1 MMTENKSA
9 VMTEILQNRR
19 SIRKFTERQLT
30 AAEQDCLQK
39 AVLLAPTSRDLQP
52 CEFFWLTDGEKIK
65 QLAAVKGGGTTPLK
79 TAPLA
84 VVIAADPAKCD
95 VWVEDSSLA
104 AYTLLLQAEAMGLG
118 ACWVQIRKRSNDS
131 GDAEDNVKSLL
142 ALPKNLRVLAIICI
156 GEKAENKALRADD
169 SLHREKIHTI

>member
-9 VMTEILQNRR
+9 AMTEILQNRR
-19 SIRKFTERQLT
+19 SIRQFTERQLT
-30 AAEQDCLQK
+30 AAEQECLQK

-52 CEFFWLTDGEKIK
+52 CEFFWVTDGEIIK
-65 QLAAVKGGGTTPLK
+65 RLAAVKSGGTAPLNS
-79 TAPLA
+79 ASLA

-118 ACWVQIRKRSNDS
+118 ACWVQIRKRSDGEGN
-131 GDAEDNVKSLL
+131 AEDNVKKLL
-142 ALPKNLRVLAIICI
+142 GLPENLRVLAIVCI
-156 GEKAENKALRADD
+156 GEKAEDKTPRADG
-169 SLHREKIHTI
+169 SLHRDKIHVI

>member
-1 MMTENKSA
+1 MTENKLA

-65 QLAAVKGGGTTPLK
+65 QLAAVKGGGTTLDISSPA
-79 TAPLA
+79 TAASP
-84 VVIAADPAKCD
+84 
-95 VWVEDSSLA
+95 SLTPTFRP
-104 AYTLLLQAEAMGLG
+104 TL
-118 ACWVQIRKRSNDS
+118 WKR
-131 GDAEDNVKSLL
+131 
-142 ALPKNLRVLAIICI
+142 PR
-156 GEKAENKALRADD
+156 R
-169 SLHREKIHTI
+169 